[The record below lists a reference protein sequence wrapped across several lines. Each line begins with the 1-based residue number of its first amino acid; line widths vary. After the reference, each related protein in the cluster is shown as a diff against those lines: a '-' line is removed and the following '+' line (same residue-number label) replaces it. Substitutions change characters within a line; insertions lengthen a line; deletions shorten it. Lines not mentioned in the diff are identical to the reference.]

1 MAKLNCKTPN
11 CDGEVEFNQANNW
24 SGATDGKLRDLALI
38 VVDDKPS
45 ECPKCGVSWYEHE
58 LEP

>member
-1 MAKLNCKTPN
+1 MAKLKCKTPS
-11 CDGEVEFNQANNW
+11 CDGEVEFNQANDG
-24 SGATDGKLRDLALI
+24 SGSANGKLRDFALI

-45 ECPKCGVSWYEHE
+45 ECPKCGVSWYEYE